1 MGVMTCPHCE
11 ESIDSLTR
19 TGDKKYSCGQ
29 CNMVIKYD
37 DVQPHLDEMEVIDKR
52 GSSDSNN
59 GQSNNSGN
67 VGFGQ
72 QVQGQNQSPN
82 PQAQN
87 HSLNEREKIYQRG
100 TDGLR
105 EIKKERMKNW
115 LASTEG
121 VGGQTEQRITM
132 VFDRNES
139 VHRNPHVLYN
149 LLDDELNASASYLNT
164 MVQDIFAPEE
174 EHADLLQSQGY
185 TPWHSRANQSNNMN
199 QSMGQGGPMNATG
212 ATNFAPGNAGMN
224 QQQQQQGGMQQG
236 GQGQQGQGQQ
246 QQNQGG
252 GNDGISREEAEMMM
266 RQAVTQSNQEE
277 DRRAL
282 LSGLSDATDEALRE
296 MAGNVGGLA
305 GTVQRVIDEALVEY
319 ARENPE
325 WVINNMDILQK
336 VLGATE
342 DMDSGG
348 SNEPEQSQE
357 DAKVDSALESITGQ
371 QNQNPQSQQTQQQQY
386 NTGGQQQQ
394 NNPNRNPN
402 NPVQQQNQP
411 QNTQP
416 QQQQAKNPDID
427 NDLMGNSGFEPNPD
441 TQDPGAGGS
450 EEQSPEPADTS
461 TQESQGDPILGPS
474 DAGGSESNDEEQNAE
489 DNEEPD
495 EGFDQIFGDMV
506 DE

>member
-1 MGVMTCPHCE
+1 
-11 ESIDSLTR
+11 
-19 TGDKKYSCGQ
+19 
-29 CNMVIKYD
+29 
-37 DVQPHLDEMEVIDKR
+37 
-52 GSSDSNN
+52 
-59 GQSNNSGN
+59 
-67 VGFGQ
+67 
-72 QVQGQNQSPN
+72 
-82 PQAQN
+82 
-87 HSLNEREKIYQRG
+87 
-100 TDGLR
+100 
-105 EIKKERMKNW
+105 
-115 LASTEG
+115 
-121 VGGQTEQRITM
+121 
-132 VFDRNES
+132 
-139 VHRNPHVLYN
+139 
-149 LLDDELNASASYLNT
+149 
-164 MVQDIFAPEE
+164 
-174 EHADLLQSQGY
+174 
-185 TPWHSRANQSNNMN
+185 
-199 QSMGQGGPMNATG
+199 MNATG

>member
-19 TGDKKYSCGQ
+19 TGDRKYSCGQ

-52 GSSDSNN
+52 GSSGGNN
-59 GQSNNSGN
+59 GQSNNSGDS
-67 VGFGQ
+67 GSGQ
-72 QVQGQNQSPN
+72 QVQEQNQAAN
-82 PQAQN
+82 PQPQN

-105 EIKKERMKNW
+105 EIKKERMNNW

-121 VGGQTEQRITM
+121 VGAQTEQRIMM

-174 EHADLLQSQGY
+174 EHADLLTSQGY
-185 TPWHSRANQSNNMN
+185 TPWHNRAGQGGNMN
-199 QSMGQGGPMNATG
+199 QGMGQGGPMNATG
-212 ATNFAPGNAGMN
+212 ATNFSPGNAGMN
-224 QQQQQQGGMQQG
+224 QQQQQQRGMQQG
-236 GQGQQGQGQQ
+236 GQGQQGQPQQ
-246 QQNQGG
+246 QQNQNGG
-252 GNDGISREEAEMMM
+252 GDSISREEAEMMM
-266 RQAVTQSNQEE
+266 RQAVSQSNQEE

-342 DMDSGG
+342 DMDGGG
-348 SNEPEQSQE
+348 SSEPEQSEE
-357 DAKVDSALESITGQ
+357 DAKVDNALDSITGQ
-371 QNQNPQSQQTQQQQY
+371 QSQNTQSQQSQQ
-386 NTGGQQQQ
+386 NSGGLGQH

-402 NPVQQQNQP
+402 NGVQQQNQA
-411 QNTQP
+411 QESGSQA
-416 QQQQAKNPDID
+416 QEAKNPDID
-427 NDLMGNSGFEPNPD
+427 DDLMGNSGFEPNPD
-441 TQDPGAGGS
+441 TRNFDADNS
-450 EEQSPEPADTS
+450 EQQSSEPADTS
-461 TQESQGDPILGPS
+461 SSESQGDPILGPS
-474 DAGGSESNDEEQNAE
+474 EDTEEDTSEPEESSTE
-489 DNEEPD
+489 DNESD
-495 EGFDQIFGDMV
+495 EGFDEIFGDMV